1 MAGGVTLAQ
10 IANNF
15 NIVVLSLLIFLTT
28 AAPSLSIAG
37 RTTADLLKQARAE
50 ADPAKRIELLDL
62 ALKDSSLKGE
72 ALASAFFERGMAY
85 KAMNDCFRAI
95 DDFDSSLIYSRKAA
109 TTLLEKAHCLILVDQ
124 ADEASRVLETVLLTT
139 PSTARAYVLKGMVY
153 EKGGFLSKAEDE
165 YTRALDYDSVSI
177 SALDMRARLLL
188 REGKPR
194 KSLEDMNALARL
206 APKDPDVFMT
216 RARIQVKL
224 KDYAAALAD
233 YARVESLAPGDD
245 RVLKEKVPVFFE
257 MDQPQKALAALTP
270 YSAKHPDD
278 VEAMVLE
285 ARAHILLKAYKKAEL
300 KRARAKR
307 PLHAPAYLYMGVV
320 LARNQDPD
328 HALENLNRA
337 IELDPKLV
345 EAYKER
351 ARTFTD
357 LGDPVRAAAD
367 LTVAADLDPA
377 DGEIF
382 ALRGLTLIQRNLYDA
397 AIADF
402 TRALECLPGDPRILY
417 DRAVANLRRDDSQSA
432 LVDLESLLRVKPDS
446 ARALSLRGII
456 DLDTGN
462 RAKAREDFD
471 KSATLSPKDPQ
482 VWNNRGFFLYKMG
495 DNKAA
500 IEDFNRALNLNPM
513 YDNAI
518 YNLGLAL
525 IKQEAVNNPPAPAV
539 RTDAARTSR
548 ARRASK
554 GR

>member
-1 MAGGVTLAQ
+1 MQFSTRLN
-10 IANNF
+10 IA
-15 NIVVLSLLIFLTT
+15 LLILLLLILP
-28 AAPSLSIAG
+28 AASSPSVADQ
-37 RTTADLLKQARAE
+37 TTADFLKRARAE
-50 ADPAKRIELLDL
+50 ADLTKRIELLDL
-62 ALKDSSLKGE
+62 ALKDSSLKGD
-72 ALASAFFERGMAY
+72 ALGSVFFERGMAY
-85 KAMNDCFRAI
+85 KTLNDCFRAI
-95 DDFDSSLIYSRKAA
+95 EDFDSSLTYSRKAPPV
-109 TTLLEKAHCLILVDQ
+109 LLEKAHCLILVDQ
-124 ADEASRVLETVLLTT
+124 VDEASRALETLLLTT
-139 PSTARAYVLKGMVY
+139 PFTARAYVLKGMIY
-153 EKGGFLSKAEDE
+153 EKEGFLSKAEDE
-165 YTRALDYDSVSI
+165 YTRALDYDSESI
-177 SALDMRARLLL
+177 GALDMRARLLL

-194 KSLEDMNALARL
+194 RSLEDMNALSRL

-257 MDQPQKALAALTP
+257 MNQPQKALAALTP
-270 YSAKHPDD
+270 YSTTHPDD
-278 VEAMVLE
+278 VDAMVLE
-285 ARAHILLKAYKKAEL
+285 ARAHILLKAYQRAEQIL

-337 IELDPKLV
+337 IELDPSLA

-351 ARTFTD
+351 ARTFTE
-357 LGDPVRAAAD
+357 LGDPVRAAVD
-367 LTVAADLDPA
+367 LTAAADLDPA

-397 AIADF
+397 AITDL

-417 DRAVANLRRDDSQSA
+417 DRAVANLRRDEPQSA
-432 LVDLESLLRVKPDS
+432 LADLESLLQLKPDS

-456 DLDTGN
+456 YLDSGN
-462 RAKAREDFD
+462 PAKAKEDFD
-471 KSATLSPKDPQ
+471 KAASISPQDPQ
-482 VWNNRGFFLYKMG
+482 VWNNRGFFYYKTG
-495 DNKAA
+495 NNKAA
-500 IEDFNRALNLNPM
+500 IEDFNRALKLNPRS
-513 YDNAI
+513 DNAI

-525 IKQEAVNNPPAPAV
+525 VKQEAADNPPAPEKRIDTPRNSGDDPLV
-539 RTDAARTSR
+539 P
-548 ARRASK
+548 K